1 MTVMFQK
8 KLEKIQK
15 AERRRF
21 IHTQIVGVV
30 DVELPSLVLQIVFVA
45 ELLAIW
51 KWKLDFI
58 LFTRLTLD
66 LTD

>member
-45 ELLAIW
+45 ELLAI
-51 KWKLDFI
+51 
-58 LFTRLTLD
+58 
-66 LTD
+66 